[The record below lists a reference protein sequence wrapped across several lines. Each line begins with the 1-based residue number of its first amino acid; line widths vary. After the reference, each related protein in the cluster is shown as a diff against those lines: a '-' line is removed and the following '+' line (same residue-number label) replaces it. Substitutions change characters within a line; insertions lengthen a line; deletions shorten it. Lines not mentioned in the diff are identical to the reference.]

1 MLADGIT
8 VLTGLAL
15 APLSADEVGGRGVA
29 AAGGDPRPRAGE
41 LTNLDP
47 LGECPAEGGL
57 PSLRG
62 RATDASTTSVSWG
75 VGTVWS
81 R

>member
-15 APLSADEVGGRGVA
+15 APLSTHEVGGRGIA
-29 AAGGDPRPRAGE
+29 TAGGNPRPGAGE

-47 LGECPAEGGL
+47 LIERPPEGGL
-57 PSLRG
+57 PPLMGGATGGAGRG
-62 RATDASTTSVSWG
+62 
-75 VGTVWS
+75 
-81 R
+81 